1 MLEIKNIHAGYN
13 GLEILK
19 GVNLEV
25 GDKEIVAVVGPNGA
39 GKSTVIKS
47 IFALVQIN
55 EGDIIF
61 EGDSILGLGTHELI
75 KKGIVYVP
83 QGRIIFGNLTVRENL
98 EIGAGLVL
106 YDEINKQIESIYR
119 LFPFLRKRRNDRAFT
134 LSGGERQMLALARA
148 LLLKPKMI
156 LFDEP
161 SLGLAPKIQK
171 EIFDKIKELRD
182 WHGISILI
190 VEQNAK
196 KAIEV
201 ADRTYVLEDGLVALS
216 GGKEILKNKKIKT
229 VYLGGGY

>member
-196 KAIEV
+196 KAIEL